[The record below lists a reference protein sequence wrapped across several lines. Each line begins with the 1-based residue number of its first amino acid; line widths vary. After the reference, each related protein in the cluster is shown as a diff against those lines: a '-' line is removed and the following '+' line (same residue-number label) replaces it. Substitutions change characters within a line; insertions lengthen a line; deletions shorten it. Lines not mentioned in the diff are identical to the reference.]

1 MTILRRKF
9 LEGVAAS
16 ASLGFGGFQGLQ
28 GASPVAHGRNGSA
41 SSPEGGAREGEI
53 GPDPVFEKP
62 APITMAELARQAIKG
77 VAAIEVSDYAP
88 GHYHGD
94 LSPSPPH
101 ADMNPK
107 KATMVVWE
115 HLPQRFV
122 FCHEASYDPI
132 MELPNGVALC
142 NQFFEGNDGWAE
154 LFNSNGRKERN
165 SFVDIV
171 RSGPE
176 HVWVR
181 WNYFCVNK
189 DDDSHPAIRG
199 TEDYVAYTHGL
210 VWRRLTYTS
219 LMPER
224 FEGYSWQ
231 PIDFFA
237 IAPTG
242 TTWKDLFP
250 RDEMHGD
257 YHVASALDA
266 YSDRRYDVFWDDA
279 GKPRRVGDKDLL
291 LSISHSPG
299 FAMVMPFKTGH
310 LFTVLGNASGF
321 PSKKSQIVDHS
332 FDDTGGWGWRS
343 ARWDHWPVGW
353 LNSQA
358 NDYKPGS
365 PYPYHFGP
373 LSHYIVNKPIEDAK
387 RDFPIEARDME
398 LNRWTERHVYYTL
411 MGVSDDL
418 ESVRR
423 LARKWLDKG
432 VGCARPTSIAEL

>member
-1 MTILRRKF
+1 MTMLRRKF
-9 LEGVAAS
+9 LERVAAS
-16 ASLGFGGFQGLQ
+16 AGLGLGGLQ
-28 GASPVAHGRNGSA
+28 GLKGTSPFAHERNGATSSA
-41 SSPEGGAREGEI
+41 DEGTPEGEV
-53 GPDPVFEKP
+53 GPDPIFEKP
-62 APITMAELARQAIKG
+62 SPITMAELARKAIKG
-77 VAAIEVSDYAP
+77 VAAVEVSDYAP
-88 GHYHGD
+88 GHYQGD

-107 KATMVVWE
+107 KAIVVVWE
-115 HLPQRFV
+115 NFPPRFV
-122 FCHEASYDPI
+122 FSHEASYDPI
-132 MELPNGVALC
+132 LELPNGVALC

-165 SFVDIV
+165 SFVDII
-171 RSGPE
+171 RSGPRY
-176 HVWVR
+176 VWVR

-199 TEDYVAYTHGL
+199 TEDYVAYTRGL

-219 LMPER
+219 LMPDR

-231 PIDFFA
+231 PIDYFA

-250 RDEMHGD
+250 RDETHGD

-266 YSDRRYDVFWDDA
+266 YSDRRYDIFWDDG

-291 LSISHSPG
+291 LRISHSPG
-299 FAMVMPFKTGH
+299 FAMVMPLKAGH

-321 PSKKSQIVDHS
+321 PSEKSQIVDHS

-343 ARWDHWPVGW
+343 ARWDHWPIGW

-373 LSHYIVNKPIEDAK
+373 LSHYIVNKPIQDAK

-411 MGVSDDL
+411 MGVGRDL
-418 ESVRR
+418 ESIRK
-423 LARKWLDKG
+423 LARRWLDKG
-432 VGCARPTSIAEL
+432 KQCARPASIADL

>member
-1 MTILRRKF
+1 MAVLRRKF

-16 ASLGFGGFQGLQ
+16 ASLGLGGLGRSN
-28 GASPVAHGRNGSA
+28 GASPGSLERNDSVSSA
-41 SSPEGGAREGEI
+41 DAVTREGEV
-53 GPDPVFEKP
+53 GPDPIFEKP
-62 APITMAELARQAIKG
+62 APITMAELARQPIKG
-77 VAAIEVSDYAP
+77 VTAVQVSDYAP
-88 GHYHGD
+88 GHYQGD

-107 KATMVVWE
+107 KAILIVWE
-115 HLPQRFV
+115 NLPQRFV
-122 FCHEASYDPI
+122 FSHEASYDPI
-132 MELPNGVALC
+132 LELPNGVALC

-165 SFVDIV
+165 SFVDII
-171 RSGPE
+171 RSGPQY
-176 HVWVR
+176 VWVR

-199 TEDYVAYTHGL
+199 TEDYFAYSHGL

-219 LMPER
+219 LMPDR

-231 PIDFFA
+231 PIDYFA
-237 IAPTG
+237 IAPAG

-250 RDEMHGD
+250 RDEKHGD

-266 YSDRRYDVFWDDA
+266 YSDRRYDIFWDDE
-279 GKPRRVGDKDLL
+279 GRPRRVGDKDLL
-291 LSISHSPG
+291 LRISHSPG
-299 FAMVMPFKTGH
+299 FAMVMPLKAGH

-321 PSKKSQIVDHS
+321 PSEKSQIVDHS

-343 ARWDHWPVGW
+343 ARWDHWPIGW

-411 MGVSDDL
+411 MGVGHDL
-418 ESVRR
+418 ESIRK
-423 LARKWLDKG
+423 LARRWLNKG
-432 VGCARPTSIAEL
+432 VDCARPASIANL